1 MVNTGDE
8 LICTDGNNCYVEG
21 YICTIGNFINERFFE
36 VMTGN
41 NKECWYARK
50 DNEGI
55 YVAFDAF
62 KRVVWFDKLEY
73 QVGT

>member
-1 MVNTGDE
+1 
-8 LICTDGNNCYVEG
+8 
-21 YICTIGNFINERFFE
+21 
-36 VMTGN
+36 MTGN
-41 NKECWYARK
+41 KKECWYARK

>member
-1 MVNTGDE
+1 
-8 LICTDGNNCYVEG
+8 
-21 YICTIGNFINERFFE
+21 
-36 VMTGN
+36 MTGN